1 MVTSVLEVGSIVS
14 IFAKQSAALST
25 ATWSG
30 SDNSSRQVMNNSAL
44 IRGLNEFH
52 VMVGID
58 AVIGEERKQ
67 KYREKNS

>member
-30 SDNSSRQVMNNSAL
+30 SRQVMNNSAL

-67 KYREKNS
+67 K